1 MADAKSTPK
10 FDKAL
15 VNELARVLF
24 ITDQTLPEGKTCE
37 DVREERKQAWNSS
50 KNDYAQKARKILNV
64 SERRQGLTVS
74 YVAPKVEVEDL
85 EGAES

>member
-24 ITDQTLPEGKTCE
+24 ITDQTLPEGKTFE
-37 DVREERKQAWNSS
+37 DVREERKQNRAS
-50 KNDYAQKARKILNV
+50 
-64 SERRQGLTVS
+64 
-74 YVAPKVEVEDL
+74 
-85 EGAES
+85 